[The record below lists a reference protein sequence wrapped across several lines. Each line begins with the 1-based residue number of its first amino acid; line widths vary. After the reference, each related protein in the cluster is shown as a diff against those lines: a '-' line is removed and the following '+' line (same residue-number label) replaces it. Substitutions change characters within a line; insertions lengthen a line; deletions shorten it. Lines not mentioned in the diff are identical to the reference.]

1 MKKYSKIIQDE
12 YSQWHIEIDQPDHFR
27 AVRRFTLAHAS
38 TDAKA
43 FLAFGLLFLAGG
55 TLFALVAL
63 TQFFDAAAR
72 IMRHSG
78 HPAAVREG
86 LVWLGVVLGWGVLL
100 YLLWPKMRVL
110 EARPGFLRF
119 GRHTWAANQVARL
132 EIRRTSRRTTEVEQA
147 DVLPPFRSRTYTAV
161 TISVVE
167 KNGRIRRAWVHNG
180 KQRSRAAAWAQHMA
194 QIAAVPAAAAKETS

>member
-55 TLFALVAL
+55 TLFALIAL
-63 TQFFDAAAR
+63 TEFWDAATR
-72 IMRHSG
+72 IMQYGG
-78 HPAAVREG
+78 HPAVVREG

-119 GRHTWAANQVARL
+119 GRHTWTANQVARL
-132 EIRRTSRRTTEVEQA
+132 EIHSINRRTTEIGQA
-147 DVLPPFRSRTYTAV
+147 EFLPSRTRTYKA
-161 TISVVE
+161 IAIFVVE
-167 KNGRIRRAWVHNG
+167 KNGRTRRAWAHNG
-180 KQRSRAAAWAQHMA
+180 KQKSRAAAWAQHMA
-194 QIAAVPAAAAKETS
+194 QIAAVPVAAAKETS